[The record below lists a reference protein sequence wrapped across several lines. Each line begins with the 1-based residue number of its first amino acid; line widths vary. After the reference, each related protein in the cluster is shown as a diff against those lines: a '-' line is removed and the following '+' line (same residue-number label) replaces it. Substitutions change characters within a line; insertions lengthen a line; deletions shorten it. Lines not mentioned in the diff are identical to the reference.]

1 MSDQLYA
8 GAAARSSDPV
18 RWRGV
23 IRQAGAAGVVWY
35 CRHDHIDSRRAR
47 ACAREQLQLR
57 RVIDA

>member
-1 MSDQLYA
+1 MTSSLYA
-8 GAAARSSDPV
+8 GAAERSSEPV

-23 IRQAGAAGVVWY
+23 LRAAGAAGVVWY

-57 RVIDA
+57 KGTRT